1 MAINAA
7 IATIYEQ
14 VERLDDSSLDAAIA
28 YIMSVR
34 IRRDYPEISTN
45 EAALI
50 QKINKGLGKVQAHRF
65 ELLRQKH
72 ENNTISDAERK
83 ELSRLL
89 DRVENL
95 NTNRLKHLSALA
107 LLRNVSV
114 RELMQKMG
122 IVPNLSHIR

>member
-34 IRRDYPEISTN
+34 IRRDYPDISTN

-50 QKINKGLGKVQAHRF
+50 QKINKGLGKVQARRF

-72 ENNTISDAERK
+72 ENGTISNAERQ

-89 DRVENL
+89 ERVEKL

-107 LLRNVSV
+107 SLRNVPV

>member
-1 MAINAA
+1 
-7 IATIYEQ
+7 
-14 VERLDDSSLDAAIA
+14 
-28 YIMSVR
+28 MSVR
-34 IRRDYPEISTN
+34 IRRDYPDMSTN

-72 ENNTISDAERK
+72 ENSTISDAERQ

-89 DRVENL
+89 ERVEKL

-107 LLRNVSV
+107 SLRNVSV

-122 IVPNLSHIR
+122 IAPNLSHIR